1 MVQPQDNYSFKR
13 KYIHGLSH
21 SLVKSIF
28 EARRISAE
36 HSTIEEILK
45 EAQHMETAQKAISL
59 LTKHSSNPGG
69 KSSQAKSYSQNKRAK
84 KGPHLTKGRDLST
97 LRRRISF
104 IVNSQSSKVLTKGT
118 TEGVEMNP
126 KGGNNRAGFLTREIH
141 PEVPPWNSLL

>member
-13 KYIHGLSH
+13 KYIHGLPN

-69 KSSQAKSYSQNKRAK
+69 KSSQAKSYSQNKKGQEGPTSNQGERPKYFK
-84 KGPHLTKGRDLST
+84 KENILYC
-97 LRRRISF
+97 
-104 IVNSQSSKVLTKGT
+104 QQ
-118 TEGVEMNP
+118 P
-126 KGGNNRAGFLTREIH
+126 KFQGSNKRND
-141 PEVPPWNSLL
+141 